1 MDWGFFKTELQN
13 YRILQNFTEFTEFTE
28 WGFEENSE
36 ILLIL
41 KFCSQFVSMM
51 GGGVFSGLR

>member
-1 MDWGFFKTELQN
+1 VKGSCGGIEGFLKTEF
-13 YRILQNFTEFTEFTE
+13 QNFSEFTE
-28 WGFEENSE
+28 WGFEENYE

-51 GGGVFSGLR
+51 GCAVFSGLR

>member
-13 YRILQNFTEFTEFTE
+13 FTEFTE

-51 GGGVFSGLR
+51 GGGVFSRLR